1 MTANNPFVRRT
12 GDCFTVHYSLFTGMG
27 TMEFIVPKG
36 FTLYAEAIE
45 LLTDS
50 GKYYAK
56 PIVEIKDDIDTYELA
71 YIPTS
76 GKEINGNILT
86 YMVEDTDY
94 YINLSKMPSSTWGTN
109 NIDIPAVNCAD
120 ITQSVND
127 DGFVNTKAIVL
138 ADTASTIFSKALATT
153 VFGAKITGYIP
164 SYTELLTISANLEE
178 INDFLT
184 ANGKENISLEDIW
197 VSETHDNNNAW
208 ISDGYYYPKNSLKQY
223 YIFGR
228 RTNI

>member
-1 MTANNPFVRRT
+1 MSNVCINANIPFLQL
-12 GDCFTVHYSLFTGMG
+12 SLTYQSLSQMEKDGYVNNF
-27 TMEFIVPKG
+27 EFI
-36 FTLYAEAIE
+36 
-45 LLTDS
+45 
-50 GKYYAK
+50 
-56 PIVEIKDDIDTYELA
+56 
-71 YIPTS
+71 
-76 GKEINGNILT
+76 
-86 YMVEDTDY
+86 DTDY
-94 YINLSKMPSSTWGTN
+94 YINLSKMPSSTWGTT

-138 ADTASTIFSKALATT
+138 TDTASTIFSKALSTT
-153 VFGAKITGYIP
+153 AFGAKITGYIP

-184 ANGKENISLEDIW
+184 ANGKNIISLEDIW